1 MEGAQPS
8 LQNQQRVLAAIVVTD
23 AVGFSAQMSVD
34 EERALATI
42 NRDLKQIASLC
53 NVFNGQVLK
62 STGDGLLM
70 CFFSAAQAVACALN
84 IQKKLRRGSKR
95 ESFDHRIGVHLGD
108 VYINDSDVM
117 GNGVNIAARLESFAA
132 PGEICVSQVV
142 YDVVKGRLDL
152 DATFLGPL
160 NLKNIQEQVPAYQIR
175 PVFDLDICDTELTR
189 PFFAESAEGYIFDSP
204 LDKALQTLGD
214 HADHLRIKKLIFGT
228 CQNLWENDTTVLDQF
243 SLQHLIHALMRRNPS
258 VDQCR
263 ASLYRI
269 VATLNHKEIY
279 SDVAEDIL
287 QAITPLYIERAAN
300 RLAAAEEESEHAAN
314 HPEDVAEEVAG
325 ESKDRYQHVADELEA
340 DGQITRIK
348 KVLYCLCHT
357 VWETD
362 IRKIEQTDTAILVK
376 QLYQLTPTPND
387 LKYRLRHLLHHLNR
401 KAKYTKIVNTIF
413 KAFHPLYSVQTEL
426 IPMSTPGFSNSNDTD
441 SPETC
446 FGDLPVGIHPEN
458 TVAFSAKPVEEPS
471 MADMA
476 QVKDRADL
484 FELRLD
490 IIKYCNPLRAKILLH
505 STLYSPFTGSSQ
517 EWSLLRSKTL
527 EDFLREVFNY
537 CPSFQDLESKLSII
551 VHCLEDTEE
560 NEPVVTAILNAI
572 KPYYAEPDKS
582 PPVPVGA
589 KATIPAAVTSVPPV
603 SSMRPASYG

>member
-23 AVGFSAQMSVD
+23 AVGFSAQMSAN
-34 EERALATI
+34 EERALTNI
-42 NRDLKQIASLC
+42 NRDLKQISGLC
-53 NVFNGQVLK
+53 NVFKGQVLK

-84 IQKKLRRGSKR
+84 IQKKLRCDRKR
-95 ESFDHRIGVHLGD
+95 DCFDHRIGIHLGD

-142 YDVVKGRLDL
+142 YDVVKSRLDL

-160 NLKNIQEQVPAYQIR
+160 NLKNIQEQVPAYQLR
-175 PVFDLDICDTELTR
+175 PVIEPDINDVELTR
-189 PFFAESAEGYIFDSP
+189 PFFAEGAEGYVFDSP
-204 LDKALQTLGD
+204 LEQALQTLSD

-243 SLQHLIHALMRRNPS
+243 SVDHLIDSLMRRNPS

-279 SDVAEDIL
+279 SGIAEVIL
-287 QAITPLYIERAAN
+287 QALTPLYIERAAN
-300 RLAAAEEESEHAAN
+300 MLPES
-314 HPEDVAEEVAG
+314 HPSSQPGPTEEVAG
-325 ESKDRYQHVADELEA
+325 EVAGESRDRYQHVADDLER
-340 DGQITRIK
+340 DPQIVRVK
-348 KVLYCLCHT
+348 KVLYCLCHK
-357 VWETD
+357 VWEVD
-362 IRKIEQTDTAILVK
+362 IQKIEQADTAILVK

-387 LKYRLRHLLHHLNR
+387 LKFRLRHLLHHLNH

-426 IPMSTPGFSNSNDTD
+426 ISMSTPGLPNVNDTD

-446 FGDLPVGIHPEN
+446 FRDLPVGIHPDS
-458 TVAFSAKPVEEPS
+458 TVAFSAKTLEGPPLGS
-471 MADMA
+471 LA

-551 VHCLEDTEE
+551 VHCLEDTDDY
-560 NEPVVTAILNAI
+560 EPVVTAILNAI
-572 KPYYAEPDKS
+572 KPYYTKDSDPASNPAEVGQTVIPNT
-582 PPVPVGA
+582 VP
-589 KATIPAAVTSVPPV
+589 
-603 SSMRPASYG
+603 SMRPASYG

>member
-8 LQNQQRVLAAIVVTD
+8 LQTQQRVLAAIVVTD
-23 AVGFSAQMSVD
+23 AVGFSAQMSSD
-34 EERALATI
+34 EERALAII
-42 NRDLKQIASLC
+42 NRDLKQIAGLC
-53 NVFNGQVLK
+53 NVFKGQVLK

-84 IQKKLRRGSKR
+84 IQKKLRGDSKR
-95 ESFDHRIGVHLGD
+95 DSFDHRIGIHLGD
-108 VYINDSDVM
+108 VYINNSDVM

-142 YDVVKGRLDL
+142 YDVVKSRLDL

-160 NLKNIQEQVPAYQIR
+160 NLKNIQESVPAYQLR
-175 PVFDLDICDTELTR
+175 PVIELEVSDAEMTR
-189 PFFAESAEGYIFDSP
+189 PFFAEGFEGYAFESP
-204 LDKALQTLGD
+204 IDQALQSLGD
-214 HADHLRIKKLIFGT
+214 HPDHLRIKKLIFGT

-243 SLQHLIHALMRRNPS
+243 SLQHLIDALVQRNPS
-258 VDQCR
+258 VEHCR

-269 VATLNHKEIY
+269 VATLNHKEVY
-279 SDVAEDIL
+279 SDVAEVIL
-287 QAITPLYIERAAN
+287 QAITPLYIERAAS
-300 RLAAAEEESEHAAN
+300 LLPGGEPEEAEDAAEESVE
-314 HPEDVAEEVAG
+314 
-325 ESKDRYQHVADELEA
+325 ESKDRYQQVADELER
-340 DGQITRIK
+340 DSQIIRIK
-348 KVLYCLCHT
+348 KVLYCLCHK

-362 IRKIEQTDTAILVK
+362 IRKIEQADTAILIQ

-401 KAKYTKIVNTIF
+401 KTKYTKIVNIIF
-413 KAFHPLYSVQTEL
+413 KAFHPLYSAQTEL
-426 IPMSTPGFSNSNDTD
+426 IPMSTPGFSTANDTD

-458 TVAFSAKPVEEPS
+458 TVAYSAKSLEGPS
-471 MADMA
+471 MEVA

-537 CPSFQDLESKLSII
+537 CSSFQDLESKLSII
-551 VHCLEDTEE
+551 VHCLEDTDD

-572 KPYYAEPDKS
+572 KPYYAEPDEVVI
-582 PPVPVGA
+582 PVDSA
-589 KATIPAAVTSVPPV
+589 RAAVSAVT
-603 SSMRPASYG
+603 SMRPASYG

>member
-1 MEGAQPS
+1 MEGAQQS

-23 AVGFSAQMSVD
+23 AVGFSAQMSAD

-42 NRDLKQIASLC
+42 NRDLKQIAGLC
-53 NVFNGQVLK
+53 NVFKGQVLK

-84 IQKKLRRGSKR
+84 IQKKLRGDSKR
-95 ESFDHRIGVHLGD
+95 DSFDHRIGIHLGD
-108 VYINDSDVM
+108 VYINNSDVM

-142 YDVVKGRLDL
+142 YDVVKSRLDL

-160 NLKNIQEQVPAYQIR
+160 NLKNIQEQVPAYQLR
-175 PVFDLDICDTELTR
+175 PVIDLDICDAELTR
-189 PFFAESAEGYIFDSP
+189 PFFAEGVEGYVFDSP
-204 LDKALQTLGD
+204 LDQALQALSD

-243 SLQHLIHALMRRNPS
+243 SLEHLIDSLMQRNPS

-269 VATLNHKEIY
+269 VATLNHKEVY
-279 SDVAEDIL
+279 SDVAEVIL
-287 QAITPLYIERAAN
+287 QSLTPLYIERAAN
-300 RLAAAEEESEHAAN
+300 LLPEAHPASHPGNSEE
-314 HPEDVAEEVAG
+314 VAEEVAG
-325 ESKDRYQHVADELEA
+325 ESKDRYQHVADDLEHDA
-340 DGQITRIK
+340 QIIRIK
-348 KVLYCLCHT
+348 KVLYCLCHK

-362 IRKIEQTDTAILVK
+362 IQKIEQADTAILVK

-401 KAKYTKIVNTIF
+401 KAKYTKIVNIIF

-426 IPMSTPGFSNSNDTD
+426 IPMSTPGLQNANDTD

-446 FGDLPVGIHPEN
+446 FGDLPVGIHPDN
-458 TVAFSAKPVEEPS
+458 TVAFSAKAVEGPP
-471 MADMA
+471 MGDIA

-537 CPSFQDLESKLSII
+537 CSSFQDLESKLSII
-551 VHCLEDTEE
+551 VHCLEDTDE
-560 NEPVVTAILNAI
+560 NEPVVTSILNAI
-572 KPYYAEPDKS
+572 KPYYAEPPS
-582 PPVPVGA
+582 ETTAPAEVSRAVMS
-589 KATIPAAVTSVPPV
+589 AAVT
-603 SSMRPASYG
+603 SMRPASYG

>member
-1 MEGAQPS
+1 MEGAQQS

-23 AVGFSAQMSVD
+23 AVGFSAQMSAD

-42 NRDLKQIASLC
+42 NRDLKQIAGLC
-53 NVFNGQVLK
+53 KVFNGQVLK

-70 CFFSAAQAVACALN
+70 CFFSAAQAVACGLN
-84 IQKKLRRGSKR
+84 IQKKLRSDSKR
-95 ESFDHRIGVHLGD
+95 DSFDHRIGIHLGD
-108 VYINDSDVM
+108 VYINNSDVM

-142 YDVVKGRLDL
+142 YDVVKSRLDL

-160 NLKNIQEQVPAYQIR
+160 NLKNIQEQVPAYQLR
-175 PVFDLDICDTELTR
+175 PVVELDICDAEMTR
-189 PFFAESAEGYIFDSP
+189 PFFAEGAEGYVFDSP
-204 LDKALQTLGD
+204 IDQALQTLGD
-214 HADHLRIKKLIFGT
+214 HAEHLRIKKLIFGT

-243 SLQHLIHALMRRNPS
+243 SLQHLIESLMRRNPS

-269 VATLNHKEIY
+269 VATLNHKEVY

-300 RLAAAEEESEHAAN
+300 RLPEAPPET
-314 HPEDVAEEVAG
+314 EDVAEEVAG
-325 ESKDRYQHVADELEA
+325 ESKDRYQHVADELEY
-340 DGQITRIK
+340 DPQIIRIK
-348 KVLYCLCHT
+348 KVLYCLCHK

-362 IRKIEQTDTAILVK
+362 IRKIEQADTAILVK

-401 KAKYTKIVNTIF
+401 KAKYTKIVNIIF
-413 KAFHPLYSVQTEL
+413 KAFNPLYSAQTEL
-426 IPMSTPGFSNSNDTD
+426 IPMSTPGLQNASDTD

-446 FGDLPVGIHPEN
+446 FGDLPVGIHPDN
-458 TVAFSAKPVEEPS
+458 TVAFSTKAVEGPP
-471 MADMA
+471 MGDIA

-505 STLYSPFTGSSQ
+505 STLYSPFAGSSQ

-551 VHCLEDTEE
+551 VHCLEDTDE
-560 NEPVVTAILNAI
+560 NEPVVTAILNAV
-572 KPYYAEPDKS
+572 KPYYAKPDKS
-582 PPVPVGA
+582 PAPVEA
-589 KATIPAAVTSVPPV
+589 KTAMTAAVT
-603 SSMRPASYG
+603 SMRPASYG

>member
-23 AVGFSAQMSVD
+23 AVGFSAQMSAD
-34 EERALATI
+34 EERALAII
-42 NRDLKQIASLC
+42 NRDLKQIAGLC
-53 NVFNGQVLK
+53 NVFKGQVLK

-84 IQKKLRRGSKR
+84 IQKKLRGDSKR
-95 ESFDHRIGVHLGD
+95 DSFDHRIGIHLGD

-142 YDVVKGRLDL
+142 YDVVKSRLEL

-160 NLKNIQEQVPAYQIR
+160 NLKNIQESVPAYQLR
-175 PVFDLDICDTELTR
+175 PAIELDVCDAEMTR
-189 PFFAESAEGYIFDSP
+189 PFFAEGFEGYTFDSP
-204 LDKALQTLGD
+204 LEQALQTLED
-214 HADHLRIKKLIFGT
+214 HVDHLRIKKLIFGT

-243 SLQHLIHALMRRNPS
+243 SLQHLIESLMQCNPT
-258 VDQCR
+258 VEHCR

-269 VATLNHKEIY
+269 VATLNHKEVY
-279 SDVAEDIL
+279 SDVAEVIL

-300 RLAAAEEESEHAAN
+300 LLPTEGEAPQSEA
-314 HPEDVAEEVAG
+314 PVDVAEDEA
-325 ESKDRYQHVADELEA
+325 KDRYQQVADELER
-340 DGQITRIK
+340 DPQLIRIK
-348 KVLYCLCHT
+348 KVLYCLCHK

-362 IRKIEQTDTAILVK
+362 VQKIEQADTAILVQ

-401 KAKYTKIVNTIF
+401 KAKYTKIVNIIF
-413 KAFHPLYSVQTEL
+413 KAFHSLYSAQTEL
-426 IPMSTPGFSNSNDTD
+426 IPMSTPGLPNANDTD

-458 TVAFSAKPVEEPS
+458 TVAFSAKSLEGPS
-471 MADMA
+471 MGDFT
-476 QVKDRADL
+476 QVKDRGDL

-551 VHCLEDTEE
+551 VHCLEDSDD

-572 KPYYAEPDKS
+572 KPYYAEPS
-582 PPVPVGA
+582 QAVMPVDNGR
-589 KATIPAAVTSVPPV
+589 ATVPAVT
-603 SSMRPASYG
+603 SMRPASYG

>member
-23 AVGFSAQMSVD
+23 AVGFSAQMSAD
-34 EERALATI
+34 EERALAII
-42 NRDLKQIASLC
+42 NRDLKQIAGLC
-53 NVFNGQVLK
+53 NVFKGQVLK

-84 IQKKLRRGSKR
+84 IQKKLRGDSKR
-95 ESFDHRIGVHLGD
+95 DSFDHRIGIHLGD
-108 VYINDSDVM
+108 VYINNSDVM

-142 YDVVKGRLDL
+142 YDVVKSRLDL

-160 NLKNIQEQVPAYQIR
+160 NLKNIQESVPAYQLR
-175 PVFDLDICDTELTR
+175 PSIELDTYDEELTR
-189 PFFAESAEGYIFDSP
+189 PFFAESYEGYTFDSP
-204 LDKALQTLGD
+204 LDQALQTLGD
-214 HADHLRIKKLIFGT
+214 HPDHLRIKKLVFGT

-243 SLQHLIHALMRRNPS
+243 SLQPLVESLIQRNPS
-258 VDQCR
+258 VEHCR

-269 VATLNHKEIY
+269 VATLNHKEVY
-279 SDVAEDIL
+279 SDVAEVIL
-287 QAITPLYIERAAN
+287 QAVTPIYIERAAS
-300 RLAAAEEESEHAAN
+300 LLPTEKKEEVKPEAAN
-314 HPEDVAEEVAG
+314 IADET
-325 ESKDRYQHVADELEA
+325 KDQYQRVADELEQ
-340 DGQITRIK
+340 DVQIIRIK
-348 KVLYCLCHT
+348 KVLYCLCHK

-362 IRKIEQTDTAILVK
+362 VQKIEQADTAILVQ

-401 KAKYTKIVNTIF
+401 KAKYTKIVNIIF
-413 KAFHPLYSVQTEL
+413 KAFQPLYSTQTEL
-426 IPMSTPGFSNSNDTD
+426 IPMSTPGLSNASDTD

-446 FGDLPVGIHPEN
+446 FGDLPVGIHPDS
-458 TVAFSAKPVEEPS
+458 TVAFSAKSLEGQS
-471 MADMA
+471 LGSISR
-476 QVKDRADL
+476 VKDRADL

-537 CPSFQDLESKLSII
+537 CSSFQDLESKLSII
-551 VHCLEDTEE
+551 VHCLDDTDD

-572 KPYYAEPDKS
+572 KPYYVEPSTEKTTTIDNARAA
-582 PPVPVGA
+582 VPV
-589 KATIPAAVTSVPPV
+589 VT
-603 SSMRPASYG
+603 SMRPASYG

>member
-23 AVGFSAQMSVD
+23 AVGFSAQMSAD
-34 EERALATI
+34 EERALAII

-53 NVFNGQVLK
+53 NVFKGQVLK

-84 IQKKLRRGSKR
+84 IQKKLRGDSKR
-95 ESFDHRIGVHLGD
+95 DSFDHRIGIHLGD

-142 YDVVKGRLDL
+142 YDVVKSRLEL

-160 NLKNIQEQVPAYQIR
+160 NLKNIQESVPAYQLR
-175 PVFDLDICDTELTR
+175 PAIEIDTYDAELTR
-189 PFFAESAEGYIFDSP
+189 PFFAEGFEGYTFDSP
-204 LDKALQTLGD
+204 LEQALQSLEEHT
-214 HADHLRIKKLIFGT
+214 DHLRIKKLIFGT

-243 SLQHLIHALMRRNPS
+243 SLQPLIESLMQRNPS
-258 VDQCR
+258 IEHCR

-269 VATLNHKEIY
+269 VATLNHKEVY
-279 SDVAEDIL
+279 SDVAEVIL
-287 QAITPLYIERAAN
+287 QAITPIYIERAAS
-300 RLAAAEEESEHAAN
+300 LLPTEADKAADQEIAEE
-314 HPEDVAEEVAG
+314 AEV
-325 ESKDRYQHVADELEA
+325 KDRYQQVADELEHDA
-340 DGQITRIK
+340 QIIRIK
-348 KVLYCLCHT
+348 KVLYCLCHK

-362 IRKIEQTDTAILVK
+362 IQKIEQADTATLVQ

-387 LKYRLRHLLHHLNR
+387 LKFRLRHLLHHLNR
-401 KAKYTKIVNTIF
+401 KAKYTKIINTIF
-413 KAFHPLYSVQTEL
+413 KAFHPLYSAQTEL
-426 IPMSTPGFSNSNDTD
+426 IPMSTPGITSANDTD

-458 TVAFSAKPVEEPS
+458 TVAFSAKSLEGPTMGV
-471 MADMA
+471 A

-551 VHCLEDTEE
+551 VHCLEDSDD

-572 KPYYAEPDKS
+572 KPYYAEPSQVVTPADS
-582 PPVPVGA
+582 GR
-589 KATIPAAVTSVPPV
+589 AAVPAVT
-603 SSMRPASYG
+603 SMRPASYG

>member
-23 AVGFSAQMSVD
+23 AVGFSAQMSAD
-34 EERALATI
+34 EERALGII
-42 NRDLKQIASLC
+42 NRDLKQIAGLC
-53 NVFNGQVLK
+53 NVFKGQVLK

-84 IQKKLRRGSKR
+84 IQKKLRGDSKR
-95 ESFDHRIGVHLGD
+95 DSFDHRIGIHLGD

-142 YDVVKGRLDL
+142 YDVVKSRLEL

-160 NLKNIQEQVPAYQIR
+160 NLKNIQESVPAYQLR
-175 PVFDLDICDTELTR
+175 PAIEIDVCDGELTR
-189 PFFAESAEGYIFDSP
+189 PFFAEGFEGYVFDSP
-204 LDKALQTLGD
+204 LEQALQTLED
-214 HADHLRIKKLIFGT
+214 HVDHLRIKKLIFGT
-228 CQNLWENDTTVLDQF
+228 CQNLWENDITVLDQF
-243 SLQHLIHALMRRNPS
+243 SLQHLIESLMQRNPT
-258 VDQCR
+258 VEHCR

-269 VATLNHKEIY
+269 VATLNHKEVY
-279 SDVAEDIL
+279 SDVAEVIL

-300 RLAAAEEESEHAAN
+300 LLPTDGDASTLVDA
-314 HPEDVAEEVAG
+314 DVADLAEDEA
-325 ESKDRYQHVADELEA
+325 KDRYQQVADELER
-340 DGQITRIK
+340 DPQLIRIK
-348 KVLYCLCHT
+348 KVLYCLCHK
-357 VWETD
+357 VWEAD
-362 IRKIEQTDTAILVK
+362 VQKIEQADTATLVQ

-387 LKYRLRHLLHHLNR
+387 LKFRLRHLLHHLNR
-401 KAKYTKIVNTIF
+401 KAKYTKIVNIIF
-413 KAFHPLYSVQTEL
+413 KAFHPLYSAQTEL
-426 IPMSTPGFSNSNDTD
+426 IPMSTPGLTNANDTD

-458 TVAFSAKPVEEPS
+458 TVAFSAKSLEGPA
-471 MADMA
+471 MGDMA

-490 IIKYCNPLRAKILLH
+490 IIKYCSPLRAKILLH

-537 CPSFQDLESKLSII
+537 CSSFQDLESKLSII
-551 VHCLEDTEE
+551 VHCLEDTDE

-572 KPYYAEPDKS
+572 KPYYAEPSQVVTPVDS
-582 PPVPVGA
+582 GRATVPV
-589 KATIPAAVTSVPPV
+589 VT
-603 SSMRPASYG
+603 SMRPASYG

>member
-23 AVGFSAQMSVD
+23 AVGFSAQMSAD
-34 EERALATI
+34 EERALAII
-42 NRDLKQIASLC
+42 NRDLKQIAGLC
-53 NVFNGQVLK
+53 NVFKGQVLK

-84 IQKKLRRGSKR
+84 IQKKLRGDSKR
-95 ESFDHRIGVHLGD
+95 DSFDHRIGIHLGD

-142 YDVVKGRLDL
+142 YDVVKSRLDL

-160 NLKNIQEQVPAYQIR
+160 NLKNIQESVPAYQLR
-175 PVFDLDICDTELTR
+175 PAIELDVSDAEMTR
-189 PFFAESAEGYIFDSP
+189 PFFAEGYEGYTFGSP
-204 LDKALQTLGD
+204 LEQALQTLGD
-214 HADHLRIKKLIFGT
+214 HPDHLRIKKLIFGT

-243 SLQHLIHALMRRNPS
+243 SLQHLIEALIQRNPS
-258 VDQCR
+258 VEHCR

-269 VATLNHKEIY
+269 VATLNHKEVY
-279 SDVAEDIL
+279 SDVAEAIL
-287 QAITPLYIERAAN
+287 QSLTPLYIERAASLLPSETN
-300 RLAAAEEESEHAAN
+300 EAKSVAAEI
-314 HPEDVAEEVAG
+314 AE
-325 ESKDRYQHVADELEA
+325 ESKDRYQKVADELEHDA
-340 DGQITRIK
+340 QIIRIK
-348 KVLYCLCHT
+348 KVLYCLCHK

-362 IRKIEQTDTAILVK
+362 IQKIEQADTAILVQ

-413 KAFHPLYSVQTEL
+413 KAFHPLYSAQTEL
-426 IPMSTPGFSNSNDTD
+426 IPMSTPGLSNANDTD

-458 TVAFSAKPVEEPS
+458 TVAFSAKSLEGPAMGDV
-471 MADMA
+471 A

-537 CPSFQDLESKLSII
+537 CSSFQDLESKLSII
-551 VHCLEDTEE
+551 VHCLDDTDE

-572 KPYYAEPDKS
+572 KPYYAEPNQEAA
-582 PPVPVGA
+582 PVENDR
-589 KATIPAAVTSVPPV
+589 AAVSVV
-603 SSMRPASYG
+603 TSMRPASYG

>member
-1 MEGAQPS
+1 MEGAQQS

-23 AVGFSAQMSVD
+23 AVGFSAQMSAD

-42 NRDLKQIASLC
+42 NRDLKQIAGLC
-53 NVFNGQVLK
+53 KVFKGQVLK

-84 IQKKLRRGSKR
+84 IQKKLRGDSKWD
-95 ESFDHRIGVHLGD
+95 SFDHRIGIHLGD

-117 GNGVNIAARLESFAA
+117 GNGVNIAARLESFAV

-142 YDVVKGRLDL
+142 YDVVKSRLDL

-160 NLKNIQEQVPAYQIR
+160 NLKNIQEQVPAYQLR
-175 PVFDLDICDTELTR
+175 PVLELDICDAEHTR
-189 PFFAESAEGYIFDSP
+189 PFFAEGVEGYVFDSP
-204 LDKALQTLGD
+204 LDQALQVFSD

-243 SLQHLIHALMRRNPS
+243 TLEHLIDSLMQRNPS
-258 VDQCR
+258 VEQCR

-269 VATLNHKEIY
+269 VATLNHKEVY
-279 SDVAEDIL
+279 SDVAEVIL
-287 QAITPLYIERAAN
+287 QALTPLYIERAAN
-300 RLAAAEEESEHAAN
+300 LLPEAHPSSQASNSEEE
-314 HPEDVAEEVAG
+314 VAEEVAG
-325 ESKDRYQHVADELEA
+325 ESKDRYQHVADDLERDA
-340 DGQITRIK
+340 QIIRIK
-348 KVLYCLCHT
+348 KVLYCLCHK

-362 IRKIEQTDTAILVK
+362 IQKIEQADTAILVK

-401 KAKYTKIVNTIF
+401 KAKYTKIVNIIF

-426 IPMSTPGFSNSNDTD
+426 IPMSTPGLPNANDTD

-446 FGDLPVGIHPEN
+446 FGDLPIGIHPDN
-458 TVAFSAKPVEEPS
+458 TVAFSAKAVEGPTLS
-471 MADMA
+471 DIN

-505 STLYSPFTGSSQ
+505 STLYSPFAGSSQ

-551 VHCLEDTEE
+551 VHCLEDTDE

-572 KPYYAEPDKS
+572 KPYYAEPS
-582 PPVPVGA
+582 SAAAPVEAGRAAV
-589 KATIPAAVTSVPPV
+589 PAAVT
-603 SSMRPASYG
+603 SMRPASYG

>member
-23 AVGFSAQMSVD
+23 AVGFSAQMSAD
-34 EERALATI
+34 EERALAII
-42 NRDLKQIASLC
+42 NRDLKQIAGLC
-53 NVFNGQVLK
+53 NVFKGQVLK

-84 IQKKLRRGSKR
+84 IQKKLRGDSKR
-95 ESFDHRIGVHLGD
+95 DSFDHRIGIHLGD
-108 VYINDSDVM
+108 VYINNSDVM

-142 YDVVKGRLDL
+142 YDVVKSRLDL
-152 DATFLGPL
+152 NATFLGPL
-160 NLKNIQEQVPAYQIR
+160 NLKNIQESVPAYQLR
-175 PVFDLDICDTELTR
+175 PSIEHETYDEELTR
-189 PFFAESAEGYIFDSP
+189 PFFAESYEGYTFDNP
-204 LDKALQTLGD
+204 LEQALQTLGD
-214 HADHLRIKKLIFGT
+214 HDDHLRIKKLVFGT
-228 CQNLWENDTTVLDQF
+228 CQNLWENDTTVLKQF
-243 SLQHLIHALMRRNPS
+243 LLQPLIESLIQRNPT
-258 VDQCR
+258 VEHCR

-279 SDVAEDIL
+279 SDVAEVIL
-287 QAITPLYIERAAN
+287 QAVTPIYIERAAS
-300 RLAAAEEESEHAAN
+300 LLPTEKEEAK
-314 HPEDVAEEVAG
+314 PETPKIADDT
-325 ESKDRYQHVADELEA
+325 KDQYQRVADELEQDA
-340 DGQITRIK
+340 QIIRIK
-348 KVLYCLCHT
+348 KVLYCLCHK

-362 IRKIEQTDTAILVK
+362 VQKIEQADTAILVQ

-387 LKYRLRHLLHHLNR
+387 LKYHLRHLLNHLNR
-401 KAKYTKIVNTIF
+401 KAKYTKIVNAIF
-413 KAFHPLYSVQTEL
+413 KAFHPLYSTQTEL
-426 IPMSTPGFSNSNDTD
+426 IPMSTPGLANVNDTD

-446 FGDLPVGIHPEN
+446 FGDLPVGIHPDN
-458 TVAFSAKPVEEPS
+458 TVAFSAKSLEGQS
-471 MADMA
+471 LDSIS

-537 CPSFQDLESKLSII
+537 CASFQDLESKLSII
-551 VHCLEDTEE
+551 VHCLDDTDE

-572 KPYYAEPDKS
+572 KPYYVEPSQEKTKTINEARET
-582 PPVPVGA
+582 VPV
-589 KATIPAAVTSVPPV
+589 VT
-603 SSMRPASYG
+603 SMRPASYG

>member
-23 AVGFSAQMSVD
+23 AVGFSAQMSAD
-34 EERALATI
+34 EERALAII
-42 NRDLKQIASLC
+42 NRDLKQIAGLC
-53 NVFNGQVLK
+53 NVFRGQVLK

-84 IQKKLRRGSKR
+84 IQKKLRGDSKR
-95 ESFDHRIGVHLGD
+95 DSFAHRIGIHLGD

-142 YDVVKGRLDL
+142 YDVVKSRLEL

-160 NLKNIQEQVPAYQIR
+160 NLKNIQDQVPAYQIR
-175 PVFDLDICDTELTR
+175 PIIEPDVCDVEMTR
-189 PFFAESAEGYIFDSP
+189 PFFAEGAEGYTFDSP
-204 LDKALQTLGD
+204 MEQALQTLGD

-243 SLQHLIHALMRRNPS
+243 SLQYLIESLIQRNPT

-269 VATLNHKEIY
+269 VATLNHKEVY
-279 SDVAEDIL
+279 SDVAEIIL
-287 QAITPLYIERAAN
+287 QVITPIYIERAAN
-300 RLAAAEEESEHAAN
+300 LPPSQPNDVA
-314 HPEDVAEEVAG
+314 DVAEEIAD
-325 ESKDRYQHVADELEA
+325 ESKDRYQQVADELER
-340 DGQITRIK
+340 DPQIIRIK
-348 KVLYCLCHT
+348 KVLYCLCHK

-362 IRKIEQTDTAILVK
+362 VQKIEQADTAILVE
-376 QLYQLTPTPND
+376 QLFQLTPTPND

-401 KAKYTKIVNTIF
+401 KAKYTKIVNAIF
-413 KAFHPLYSVQTEL
+413 KAFHPLYSAQTEL
-426 IPMSTPGFSNSNDTD
+426 IPMSTPGLPNASDTD

-446 FGDLPVGIHPEN
+446 FGDLPDGIHPEN
-458 TVAFSAKPVEEPS
+458 TVAFSAKSLEGPA
-471 MADMA
+471 MGDIA

-537 CPSFQDLESKLSII
+537 CQSFQDLESKLSII
-551 VHCLEDTEE
+551 VHCLEDSDD

-572 KPYYAEPDKS
+572 KPYYAEPAS
-582 PPVPVGA
+582 EVA
-589 KATIPAAVTSVPPV
+589 IPADNPQNTIEPTPVT
-603 SSMRPASYG
+603 SMRPASYG

>member
-23 AVGFSAQMSVD
+23 AVGFSAQMSAD
-34 EERALATI
+34 EERALAII
-42 NRDLKQIASLC
+42 NRDLKQIAGLC
-53 NVFNGQVLK
+53 NVFRGQVLK

-84 IQKKLRRGSKR
+84 IQKKLRNDGKR
-95 ESFDHRIGVHLGD
+95 KSFDHRIGVHLGD

-142 YDVVKGRLDL
+142 YDVVKSRLEL

-175 PVFDLDICDTELTR
+175 PAIELDACDVEMTR
-189 PFFAESAEGYIFDSP
+189 PFFAEGAEGYTFGSP
-204 LDKALQTLGD
+204 MEQALQTLSD
-214 HADHLRIKKLIFGT
+214 HPDNLRVKKLIFGT

-243 SLQHLIHALMRRNPS
+243 SLQHLIETLIQRNPT

-269 VATLNHKEIY
+269 VATLNHKEVY
-279 SDVAEDIL
+279 SDVAEAIL
-287 QAITPLYIERAAN
+287 QVITPIYIERAASLLPSSSQPDN
-300 RLAAAEEESEHAAN
+300 VASAAEKIVEGAR
-314 HPEDVAEEVAG
+314 
-325 ESKDRYQHVADELEA
+325 DRYQQVADELES
-340 DGQITRIK
+340 DPQIIRIK
-348 KVLYCLCHT
+348 KVLYCLCHK

-362 IRKIEQTDTAILVK
+362 VQKIEQADTAILVE

-401 KAKYTKIVNTIF
+401 KTQYTKIVNAIF
-413 KAFHPLYSVQTEL
+413 KAFHPLYSAQTEL
-426 IPMSTPGFSNSNDTD
+426 IPMSTPGLPNTSDTD

-446 FGDLPVGIHPEN
+446 FGDLPDGIHPEN
-458 TVAFSAKPVEEPS
+458 TVAFSTKALEGPT
-471 MADMA
+471 MGDTT

-537 CPSFQDLESKLSII
+537 CPSFEDLESKLSII
-551 VHCLEDTEE
+551 VHCLEDSDD
-560 NEPVVTAILNAI
+560 NEPVVTAILKAI
-572 KPYYAEPDKS
+572 KPYYAEPS
-582 PPVPVGA
+582 AVGA
-589 KATIPAAVTSVPPV
+589 SADSHQNAIVPTPVT
-603 SSMRPASYG
+603 SMRPASYG